1 MTGSFVGVASQLLV
15 ISPMTSYILRM
26 KRFSKRVRVTLAIVF
41 LISVAAFSIIS
52 EQTNPASNLYSLM
65 GIRRDASPNDI
76 KRAFRL
82 RSVELHPDKNPSEN
96 AEEEFNRLRAAFDI
110 LSNAEKR
117 RLYDCF
123 GEDAIAKDQMTL
135 MIETGLKSF
144 SFYAIWAV
152 MVYFFTLKE
161 ENKQARSWVYCG
173 EVMLLIFETNLLF
186 GRRDFDLPFSLFS
199 FVTIHEFVTAIH
211 SAFPFFM
218 NGCRAISTF
227 YYRDIMQENLTLGF
241 ELLKSN
247 KVAGEY
253 PLAVA
258 LSGGADSLTL
268 TFLLDEYLRKWE
280 QEKTVSLLAI
290 TVDHQLRIES
300 REEAEY
306 VCRICKE
313 RAIAHVIASS
323 DWSAVDP
330 RQLVD
335 GKPKKSRMQ
344 VQARNYR
351 YASLKQMCQ
360 KFGVKYLFVGHTLD
374 DQEETILLRLARG
387 SGLNG
392 LAGMEALTKWFWNEE
407 IGDHTYLVRPLL
419 SVSKSRLQQTC
430 TQRFHQDWV
439 EDPSNHSDVFDRVRI
454 RKAMAKIRS
463 EKGEGAF
470 DCLLPLHQIASEAKK
485 EFKELGFYLV
495 I

>member
-1 MTGSFVGVASQLLV
+1 MRLLG
-15 ISPMTSYILRM
+15 R
-26 KRFSKRVRVTLAIVF
+26 
-41 LISVAAFSIIS
+41 
-52 EQTNPASNLYSLM
+52 
-65 GIRRDASPNDI
+65 IRRDFSVCHRHFVTGSKASD
-76 KRAFRL
+76 R
-82 RSVELHPDKNPSEN
+82 V
-96 AEEEFNRLRAAFDI
+96 
-110 LSNAEKR
+110 
-117 RLYDCF
+117 
-123 GEDAIAKDQMTL
+123 DAIAPLEFRK
-135 MIETGLKSF
+135 
-144 SFYAIWAV
+144 
-152 MVYFFTLKE
+152 
-161 ENKQARSWVYCG
+161 
-173 EVMLLIFETNLLF
+173 LLHDIDACL
-186 GRRDFDLPFSLFS
+186 DSK
-199 FVTIHEFVTAIH
+199 
-211 SAFPFFM
+211 
-218 NGCRAISTF
+218 CR
-227 YYRDIMQENLTLGF
+227 E
-241 ELLKSN
+241 
-247 KVAGEY
+247 VAGEY

-454 RKAMAKIRS
+454 RKVHIFLSPIQR
-463 EKGEGAF
+463 
-470 DCLLPLHQIASEAKK
+470 H
-485 EFKELGFYLV
+485 
-495 I
+495 

>member
-1 MTGSFVGVASQLLV
+1 
-15 ISPMTSYILRM
+15 MTSYILRM

-247 KVAGEY
+247 KQIALGIRELKAEVTSMQRRPIRDAGGSTATIESESDTNLTKRSKLTKSIAKPIEKDLFAKEKELATPTPQVPAPRKIKI
-253 PLAVA
+253 PLYAVA
-258 LSGGADSLTL
+258 
-268 TFLLDEYLRKWE
+268 
-280 QEKTVSLLAI
+280 
-290 TVDHQLRIES
+290 
-300 REEAEY
+300 
-306 VCRICKE
+306 
-313 RAIAHVIASS
+313 IAVLVIA
-323 DWSAVDP
+323 
-330 RQLVD
+330 
-335 GKPKKSRMQ
+335 
-344 VQARNYR
+344 
-351 YASLKQMCQ
+351 
-360 KFGVKYLFVGHTLD
+360 KYLL
-374 DQEETILLRLARG
+374 
-387 SGLNG
+387 
-392 LAGMEALTKWFWNEE
+392 M
-407 IGDHTYLVRPLL
+407 
-419 SVSKSRLQQTC
+419 
-430 TQRFHQDWV
+430 
-439 EDPSNHSDVFDRVRI
+439 
-454 RKAMAKIRS
+454 
-463 EKGEGAF
+463 
-470 DCLLPLHQIASEAKK
+470 
-485 EFKELGFYLV
+485 
-495 I
+495 